1 VGRDGGDHGS
11 WGFFLIAGVVFDL
24 FVWDEFAGIC
34 VFSMFG
40 YMWDELSYDCLLE
53 ELSTSISG

>member
-1 VGRDGGDHGS
+1 MGRDGGDHGS

-40 YMWDELSYDCLLE
+40 YMWDEL
-53 ELSTSISG
+53 